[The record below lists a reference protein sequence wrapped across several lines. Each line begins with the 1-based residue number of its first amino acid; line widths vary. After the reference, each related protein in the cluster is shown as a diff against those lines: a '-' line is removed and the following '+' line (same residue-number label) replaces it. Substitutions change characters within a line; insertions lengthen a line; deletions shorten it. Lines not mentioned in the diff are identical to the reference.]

1 MVSAGCVVTLVRAVC
16 FPWWSAL
23 MFCTCDK
30 KDQVVPVFPPYTMG
44 GSRTSS
50 MFIEGGTFLLFI
62 CFLFYRRM
70 CQAFYL
76 HAY

>member
-1 MVSAGCVVTLVRAVC
+1 
-16 FPWWSAL
+16 